1 MGTRTTQRVT
11 APVWVALTLLLATG
25 MALSSGE
32 QQTQEQED
40 EASEPQWIEGWPVE
54 IVGPDGTITV
64 YQPQLD
70 AWDGHKLEAHTAVS
84 RQPKDEDVPTYGVA
98 WVSARTMVDKQERLD
113 DTTLPVAQT

>member
-1 MGTRTTQRVT
+1 M
-11 APVWVALTLLLATG
+11 LLLATG
-25 MALSSGE
+25 MALSSG
-32 QQTQEQED
+32 QHQSQED
-40 EASEPQWIEGWPVE
+40 EASAPHWIEGWPVE
-54 IVGPDGTITV
+54 IEGPDGTITV

-84 RQPKDEDVPTYGVA
+84 IQPSGVDVPTYGVA